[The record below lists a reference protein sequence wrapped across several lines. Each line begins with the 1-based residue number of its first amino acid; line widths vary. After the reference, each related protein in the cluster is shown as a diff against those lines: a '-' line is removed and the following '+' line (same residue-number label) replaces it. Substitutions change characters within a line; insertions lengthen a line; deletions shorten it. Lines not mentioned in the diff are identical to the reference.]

1 MMVEIREIDLKANKV
16 VYEDYS
22 EVDYGKF
29 YDAFVSHWNNRIA
42 GETLS
47 PFDMERF
54 MKRGSAKNLDQLL
67 KAKKAEGFIEA
78 TLGKKMDAGMLKM
91 ILILVVV
98 GVIACVAVLILKN
111 MGLF

>member
-1 MMVEIREIDLKANKV
+1 MVEIREIDLAKNEV
-16 VYEDYS
+16 TYEDYS
-22 EVDYGKF
+22 KVDYGKF

-67 KAKKAEGFIEA
+67 KAKKTEGYLEA
-78 TLGKKMDAGMLKM
+78 TIGKKMDAGMLKM
-91 ILILVVV
+91 ILILVVI
-98 GVIACVAVLILKN
+98 GIIACVVVLVLKG
-111 MGLF
+111 MKIF

>member
-1 MMVEIREIDLKANKV
+1 MVEIRSIDLKTNKV
-16 VYEDYS
+16 VYGDFS
-22 EVDYGKF
+22 EVDYDKF

-67 KAKKAEGFIEA
+67 KAKKTEGYLEA
-78 TLGKKMDAGMLKM
+78 TIGKKMDAGMLKLV
-91 ILILVVV
+91 LIMVVV
-98 GVIACVAVLILKN
+98 GIAACVAVIVLKN
-111 MGLF
+111 LGIF